1 MEVTAFAQ
9 QIPDEL
15 LRLGSRSLQGS
26 LVVPSLSV
34 DGHRTA
40 AASQM
45 VPLDG
50 AGGTP
55 IPLRRVQDDTPVY
68 GVDTSS
74 IALGETRTGLLYALR
89 GSIVWREGS
98 EYRFVR
104 HGPFLFQITPTN
116 KAALYTTLHHLY
128 FDAADAP
135 SPLLER
141 TADRIRDVYERW
153 LQRHV
158 CQVTAD
164 AILLWDGS
172 LTVKTG
178 AAPVAAFAGLLR
190 TARRRGHRVL
200 ALSKETSLTVAGTPL
215 TDALRDRQAPCLLPI
230 HDADLACHTG
240 LTFLGRIYAMKLVPS
255 PFTFRLDV
263 DRGIGASHAV
273 DAVQQLLGNDLI
285 VDNYPETLRLA
296 HIYARFSANE
306 VLAMQRYVAERYGL
320 RILRRPPVR
329 QVLFGPYGGMAARVG
344 G

>member
-9 QIPDEL
+9 QLPDEL
-15 LRLGSRSLQGS
+15 LRLGCRSLQS
-26 LVVPSLSV
+26 ARVVPALGV
-34 DGHRTA
+34 DDARA
-40 AASQM
+40 AAAPRG
-45 VPLDG
+45 VPSVG
-50 AGGTP
+50 VAGTP
-55 IPLRRVQDDTPVY
+55 IPLRRVRDATPVY
-68 GVDTSS
+68 GIDTSS
-74 IALGETRTGLLYALR
+74 IALGETRAGLLYALR
-89 GSIVWREGS
+89 GSIVWREGR

-104 HGPFLFQITPTN
+104 HGPFLFQITAAN
-116 KAALYTTLHHLY
+116 KAALYATLHHLY
-128 FDAADAP
+128 FDEADAP

-141 TADRIRDVYERW
+141 TADRIRNVYERW

-158 CQVTAD
+158 SHVTDD

-172 LTVKTG
+172 LTVKST
-178 AAPVAAFAGLLR
+178 AATVSACAELLR

-200 ALSKETSLTVAGTPL
+200 ALSKETSLAIDGTPL
-215 TDALRDRQAPCLLPI
+215 NDVLRDGQAPCLLPI
-230 HDADLACHTG
+230 HDADLARHAG
-240 LTFLGRIYAMKLVPS
+240 LTFLGRVYAMKLVPS

-263 DRGIGASHAV
+263 DRGIGTSCGV

-320 RILRRPPVR
+320 RILRRPLVR